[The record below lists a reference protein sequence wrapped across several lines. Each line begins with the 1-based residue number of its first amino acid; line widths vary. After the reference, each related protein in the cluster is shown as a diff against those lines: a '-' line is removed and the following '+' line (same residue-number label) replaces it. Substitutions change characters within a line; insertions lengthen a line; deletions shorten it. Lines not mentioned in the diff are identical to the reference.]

1 MEQLLEWIERISDW
15 LWGPPLIILLT
26 GTGLYFTILLKCF
39 QFRYPLYIL
48 KQTIGSVGKKPK
60 GEGTVTPLQALTSA
74 LSSTIGAAN
83 IVGVPAAIM
92 FGGPGAVFWMWL
104 IALFAMAIKFSE
116 SVLAVHY
123 REKNEQGEFV
133 GGPMYYITKGLRMK
147 WLGVF
152 FSVALIVELI
162 PSIMVQ
168 GNSVSV
174 SLAETFSFNKIYA
187 GIGIAFLIGLVV
199 IGGVKRIGKVTE
211 FVVPLMAGAY
221 VGAGLLIVLMNLSS
235 VPAFFSLIFSNAFT
249 SSSAVG
255 GFAGAALAETVRWG
269 FARGLYSNEAG
280 MGTAPIAH
288 AAAKTDHPVRQGFWS
303 VIGIVIDTLIICT
316 TTAFIVLSSGVWTG
330 KNASN
335 DPAALTT
342 AAFQHYF
349 GSGGGYFVSV
359 SLVFFV
365 VSTIMVV
372 IFYGVKQA
380 EFLFGRLAGHVIK
393 FVYLAAI
400 IIGAAGGAKAIWG
413 ILDLALV
420 FIVVPNVI
428 ALLLLSRKVKALY
441 TEFFTSEQ
449 YYLKDRGKTKQ
460 NPVYQTKR
468 SQKFLVFCF
477 SAKHRFAFDDQID
490 E

>member
-1 MEQLLEWIERISDW
+1 MTHKRKKGDGMERLLEWVERISDW

-39 QFRYPLYIL
+39 QFRYPLYIF

-92 FGGPGAVFWMWL
+92 FGGPGAVFWMWF

-211 FVVPLMAGAY
+211 FIVPIMAGAY
-221 VGAGLLIVLMNLSS
+221 IGAGLLIFLTNLSA

-249 SSSAVG
+249 STSAVG

-288 AAAKTDHPVRQGFWS
+288 AAAMTDHPVRQGFWS
-303 VIGIVIDTLIICT
+303 VIGIVIDTLIVCT
-316 TTAFIVLSSGVWTG
+316 TTAFIVITSGVWTG
-330 KNASN
+330 GNASN

-342 AAFQHYF
+342 DAFQHYY
-349 GSGGGYFVSV
+349 GSGGGYFVSI

-365 VSTIMVV
+365 ISTIMVV

-393 FVYLAAI
+393 IVYLAAI

-413 ILDLALV
+413 FLDLALV

-460 NPVYQTKR
+460 NAVYETKE
-468 SQKFLVFCF
+468 
-477 SAKHRFAFDDQID
+477 AKNS
-490 E
+490 

>member
-1 MEQLLEWIERISDW
+1 MERLLVWIEHISDW

-26 GTGLYFTILLKCF
+26 GTGLYFTILLKGF
-39 QFRYPLYIL
+39 QFRYPLYIF

-123 REKNEQGEFV
+123 REKNEQGEYV

-221 VGAGLLIVLMNLSS
+221 AGAGLLIVLMNLSL
-235 VPAFFSLIFSNAFT
+235 VPAFFSLVFSNAFT

-255 GFAGAALAETVRWG
+255 GFVGAALAETVRWG

-288 AAAKTDHPVRQGFWS
+288 AAAMTDHPVRQGFWS

-316 TTAFIVLSSGVWTG
+316 TTAFVVLASGVWTG
-330 KNASN
+330 KNASI

-413 ILDLALV
+413 FLDLALA
-420 FIVVPNVI
+420 FILVPNVI

-449 YYLKDRGKTKQ
+449 YYLKDIRKTKQ
-460 NPVYQTKR
+460 NPVYQTKE
-468 SQKFLVFCF
+468 
-477 SAKHRFAFDDQID
+477 AKNS
-490 E
+490 

>member
-1 MEQLLEWIERISDW
+1 MERLLEWVERISDW

-26 GTGLYFTILLKCF
+26 GTGLYFTILLKFF

-104 IALFAMAIKFSE
+104 VALFAMAIKFSE

-221 VGAGLLIVLMNLSS
+221 AGAGLLIVLMNLSS
-235 VPAFFSLIFSNAFT
+235 VPVFFSLIFSNAFT
-249 SSSAVG
+249 SSSAAG
-255 GFAGAALAETVRWG
+255 GFAGAALAETIRWG

-288 AAAKTDHPVRQGFWS
+288 AAAMTDHPVRQGFWS

-316 TTAFIVLSSGVWTG
+316 TTAFVVLASGVWTG
-330 KNASN
+330 KDASN

-349 GSGGGYFVSV
+349 GAGGGYFVSI

-380 EFLFGRLAGHVIK
+380 EFLFGRLSGHVIK
-393 FVYLAAI
+393 FVYLVAI

-413 ILDLALV
+413 FLDLALA
-420 FIVVPNVI
+420 FILVPNVI
-428 ALLLLSRKVKALY
+428 ALLLLSKKVKALY
-441 TEFFTSEQ
+441 IEFFTSEQ
-449 YYLKDRGKTKQ
+449 YYLKDRRKTKQ
-460 NPVYQTKR
+460 GPVYQTKKAEN
-468 SQKFLVFCF
+468 S
-477 SAKHRFAFDDQID
+477 
-490 E
+490 